1 MPSTFKAPCAIP
13 TCPHRKPCPVHGRP
27 ADRDRGTARQRGYDT
42 AHDREAE
49 AVKAQAIAER
59 RPCPRCGEPMLAG
72 QDLDAGHSIDRVRSP
87 GARADR
93 VEHAS
98 CNRSAGGKLAHR

>member
-49 AVKAQAIAER
+49 QH
-59 RPCPRCGEPMLAG
+59 RPRPLTRCP
-72 QDLDAGHSIDRVRSP
+72 SRSR
-87 GARADR
+87 GARVLQPFRRGQAR
-93 VEHAS
+93 TPV
-98 CNRSAGGKLAHR
+98 NRTGEVQPAAAALALAIFLR